1 MNTTQLPEPAPQD
14 EHRPSSTNWGQER
27 RLEFIDFRLRWDH
40 FFNRSDLTS
49 HFGISV
55 PQASLDIAR
64 YTQLASDNLLYDR
77 SARIY
82 RATSAYRSA
91 IGDTSP
97 HRYLDDALSCT
108 RGVLDQRDTYLGW
121 VPPIGSVPVLSRFI
135 DGDTLAKLVDAIRY
149 REMVRITYQS
159 DRDALPVERVISPH
173 SFGYDG
179 FRWHVRAFC
188 TLRNDYRDFVLGR
201 ILSIAR
207 SDQEGLDSSLDRSWN
222 NILRL
227 ELVPS
232 PSLPEG
238 NRRAVEL
245 EYQMKDGKIEIQC
258 RQALL
263 YYMLKQLQLGPF
275 KMEAFDHQQIVLGN
289 EEEITPYISTIFSAR

>member
-1 MNTTQLPEPAPQD
+1 
-14 EHRPSSTNWGQER
+14 
-27 RLEFIDFRLRWDH
+27 
-40 FFNRSDLTS
+40 
-49 HFGISV
+49 
-55 PQASLDIAR
+55 
-64 YTQLASDNLLYDR
+64 
-77 SARIY
+77 
-82 RATSAYRSA
+82 
-91 IGDTSP
+91 
-97 HRYLDDALSCT
+97 
-108 RGVLDQRDTYLGW
+108 
-121 VPPIGSVPVLSRFI
+121 
-135 DGDTLAKLVDAIRY
+135 
-149 REMVRITYQS
+149 
-159 DRDALPVERVISPH
+159 
-173 SFGYDG
+173 
-179 FRWHVRAFC
+179 
-188 TLRNDYRDFVLGR
+188 
-201 ILSIAR
+201 LSIAR